1 MRIESWLWGGGA
13 AAGLAAEYAD
23 LKMRPFSA
31 NATNSELV
39 ALLALATDAFGWL
52 DRNPNYNK
60 GVDGAAGWAAGQ
72 LTQGIARRRM
82 LIQPAPAP
90 TPPAPSS
97 TPAKTTPP
105 ASSPSGPT
113 GIPAGGGS
121 AAFDLPMG
129 GY

>member
-23 LKMRPFSA
+23 LRMRPFSA

-60 GVDGAAGWAAGQ
+60 GVDGAAGWAAGA

-82 LIQPAPAP
+82 LIQPTPAP
-90 TPPAPSS
+90 VPPPSS